1 MEADVGSAY
10 NHMVLGKLLIF
21 LLVEVDQQL
30 IPDAPKLK
38 SNLSWPLIWALEALF
53 SLLYSHNL
61 RNFANILVPVRL
73 VTGKPQTTGG
83 ILWAIPIW

>member
-30 IPDAPKLK
+30 IPDAPELK
-38 SNLSWPLIWALEALF
+38 SKPQLTTDLSLGS
-53 SLLYSHNL
+53 SLL
-61 RNFANILVPVRL
+61 FALL
-73 VTGKPQTTGG
+73 TQS
-83 ILWAIPIW
+83 